1 MMKTVQGW
9 AVVATTVTVL
19 GLSLAGSAAAQIKVG
34 VTLSTTGPAASLGI
48 PEKNTVTLFPK
59 EIDGQKV
66 EYIVLDDASD
76 PSTATKNARRFVD
89 EDKVDVII
97 GSTISPN
104 SLAMIDVA
112 AEKGTPM
119 ISIAGASRIVEPMDA
134 KRRWVFKTPQH
145 DSLMAEGIIAHFA
158 AAGGKALA
166 VIAQSD
172 AYGEGWLAELQ
183 KFAAAR
189 DVKIVA
195 LERYNRADTSVTAQ
209 ALKVMA
215 AKPDAVVVVGAG
227 TPAALPQKTLRERA
241 YNGPVY
247 QTHGVANND
256 FLRVG
261 GKDVEGT
268 ILPAGPVLVAA
279 QLPESATRTAA
290 MDYVKR
296 YEEAFGKDTVTTF
309 GAHAWDAMLLLRN
322 AVPGALAKAKA
333 GTPEFRTALRDAL
346 EGTKNVTVSHGI
358 MSMTPDDHNG
368 MDARSRVMVKIEKGR
383 WTLIPV
389 GKAQ

>member
-1 MMKTVQGW
+1 MKKTVPSW
-9 AVVATTVTVL
+9 AVVATAVTVL

-34 VTLSTTGPAASLGI
+34 ITLSTTGPAASLGI

-59 EIDGQKV
+59 EIAGQQV

-76 PSTATKNARRFVD
+76 PTTASKNVRRFVD
-89 EDKVDVII
+89 EGKVDVII

-104 SLAMIDVA
+104 SLAMIDA
-112 AEKGTPM
+112 AADTGTPM

-134 KRRWVFKTPQH
+134 KRKWVFKTPQH
-145 DSLMAEGIIAHFA
+145 DSLMAEGIIEHFTG
-158 AAGGKALA
+158 AGGKALA

-209 ALKVMA
+209 ALKVMS
-215 AKPDAVVVVGAG
+215 AKPDAVAVVGAG
-227 TPAALPQKTLRERA
+227 TPAALPQKTLRERG
-241 YNGPVY
+241 YSGSIY

-279 QLPESATRTAA
+279 QLPVSEIKTVA
-290 MDYVKR
+290 MDYVQR

-322 AVPGALAKAKA
+322 AVPGALAKAA
-333 GTPEFRTALRDAL
+333 PGTPEFRTALRDAL
-346 EGTKNVTVSHGI
+346 EGTKDLTVSHGI
-358 MSMTPDDHNG
+358 MTMTPDDHNG
-368 MDARSRVMVKIEKGR
+368 MDARSRVMVTIEKGR
-383 WTLIPV
+383 WALIPES
-389 GKAQ
+389 KAQ